1 MPLSRKP
8 DRTTP
13 TDSGGPVAEPRSFED
28 AYRELE
34 QVVARLED
42 GTLNL
47 DEAVRLFDR
56 GRHLGQTCERFI
68 EDAQLRITRL
78 AAETPSP
85 LADL

>member
-8 DRTTP
+8 DRA
-13 TDSGGPVAEPRSFED
+13 TDGGGPAAEPRSLED

-42 GTLNL
+42 GTLDL
-47 DEAVRLFDR
+47 ADALRLFER
-56 GRHLGQTCERFI
+56 GRQLGQTCERFI
-68 EDAQLRITRL
+68 DDAQLRVTRL
-78 AAETPSP
+78 AAETPST